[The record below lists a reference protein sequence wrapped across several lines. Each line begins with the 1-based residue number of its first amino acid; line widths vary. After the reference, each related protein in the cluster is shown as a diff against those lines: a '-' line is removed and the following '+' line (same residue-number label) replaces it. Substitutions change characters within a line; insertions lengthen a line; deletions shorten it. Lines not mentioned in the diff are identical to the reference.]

1 MRKRISI
8 LSTLALASSL
18 ALAGAAQASVT
29 IQDTLSLP
37 SSLVT
42 KASANGCDN
51 SPGPTITLEG
61 ELTLGGVKGRL
72 IFRNNEQG
80 THERVEDVTVDLTI
94 LEDGETI
101 QFAKQPPQGG
111 VGGNPHIFIQFYDED
126 WKSVSKPVYLGRCVQ
141 GLSGASLLFAAFAD
155 ADVDISGS
163 CSNSPGP
170 YITLSGELGFGGI
183 NAKLIFANSR
193 KLSPHVR
200 AEAVEVGFNLV
211 PGDVL
216 TFAKQPP
223 LGGVGG
229 NPRIY
234 FQFLSES
241 GKALS
246 DEIFVGR
253 CVQLN

>member
-1 MRKRISI
+1 MSVLSI
-8 LSTLALASSL
+8 LALASSL
-18 ALAGAAQASVT
+18 ALAGTAQASVT
-29 IQDTLSLP
+29 VQETLSLP

-42 KASANGCDN
+42 KASANGCEN

-61 ELTLGGVKGRL
+61 ELTLGGVQGRL

-101 QFAKQPPQGG
+101 SFAKQPPQGG
-111 VGGNPHIFIQFYDED
+111 VGGNPYIFIQFYDEN
-126 WKSVSKPVYLGRCVQ
+126 WKIVSKPIYLGRCVQ

-170 YITLSGELGFGGI
+170 YITLSGELGFGGV
-183 NAKLIFANSR
+183 NAKLIFANNR
-193 KLSPHVR
+193 KLSRHVR
-200 AEAVEVGFNLV
+200 EEATEVAFNLV

-216 TFAKQPP
+216 SFAKQPP

-241 GKALS
+241 GKELS
-246 DEIFVGR
+246 DEIYVGR
-253 CVQLN
+253 CVQLE